1 MLGFQAGVT
10 VSVEETIEAFNRV
23 FGGGGQFGNATQLLA
38 ETLQGQV
45 SLVQDA
51 YFQFRR
57 TVSEQFFSFLTQQI
71 RNLVG
76 DFKDN
81 DAALQALAASV
92 GRRLANAFRSIETAG
107 RFVVE
112 NFQRI
117 SAAIQAII
125 AFKFAGIIGG
135 MVAALAHMVIGLR
148 AAATGATLFGT
159 ALRLNPIG
167 AIITAV
173 QLAVGAFFL
182 FRSEIETIARVTLDF
197 FARQL
202 TRLQDTLISFVRL
215 FNRLPGI
222 NIELMTSA
230 EAAAISVAEQ
240 AEQISILNDELE
252 ASLAAT
258 MAQVAAQKELNS
270 INAQIA
276 ASEDNRSLIREDVA
290 AAVEA
295 RRMELEGI
303 IAGNNAL
310 LERNSLTNEISKMEE
325 AILRIKNEILTLEKN
340 TGIEITRTAEA
351 ILASREANG
360 EILSDRQ
367 KQLNLE
373 IEQNRLVLERNGL
386 TMELS
391 EQEEE
396 VLRIKQEILELERDT
411 GFVLTKNA
419 EEIIKARDALKN
431 AVPEL
436 DNWRTRIEAIGITAD
451 LIVFVYQIISRH

>member
-1 MLGFQAGVT
+1 
-10 VSVEETIEAFNRV
+10 
-23 FGGGGQFGNATQLLA
+23 
-38 ETLQGQV
+38 
-45 SLVQDA
+45 
-51 YFQFRR
+51 
-57 TVSEQFFSFLTQQI
+57 
-71 RNLVG
+71 
-76 DFKDN
+76 
-81 DAALQALAASV
+81 
-92 GRRLANAFRSIETAG
+92 
-107 RFVVE
+107 
-112 NFQRI
+112 
-117 SAAIQAII
+117 
-125 AFKFAGIIGG
+125 
-135 MVAALAHMVIGLR
+135 
-148 AAATGATLFGT
+148 
-159 ALRLNPIG
+159 
-167 AIITAV
+167 
-173 QLAVGAFFL
+173 
-182 FRSEIETIARVTLDF
+182 
-197 FARQL
+197 
-202 TRLQDTLISFVRL
+202 
-215 FNRLPGI
+215 
-222 NIELMTSA
+222 
-230 EAAAISVAEQ
+230 
-240 AEQISILNDELE
+240 
-252 ASLAAT
+252 

-411 GFVLTKNA
+411 GFILTKNA

-451 LIVFVYQIISRH
+451 LIVFVYQIIFRH

>member
-173 QLAVGAFFL
+173 QLAVGAFANL
-182 FRSEIETIARVTLDF
+182 LPTL
-197 FARQL
+197 
-202 TRLQDTLISFVRL
+202 
-215 FNRLPGI
+215 
-222 NIELMTSA
+222 
-230 EAAAISVAEQ
+230 AAKACKA
-240 AEQISILNDELE
+240 
-252 ASLAAT
+252 ASL
-258 MAQVAAQKELNS
+258 
-270 INAQIA
+270 
-276 ASEDNRSLIREDVA
+276 SLKSPTRFLICWVR
-290 AAVEA
+290 
-295 RRMELEGI
+295 
-303 IAGNNAL
+303 
-310 LERNSLTNEISKMEE
+310 K
-325 AILRIKNEILTLEKN
+325 EKN
-340 TGIEITRTAEA
+340 CSETV
-351 ILASREANG
+351 L
-360 EILSDRQ
+360 
-367 KQLNLE
+367 LNW
-373 IEQNRLVLERNGL
+373 
-386 TMELS
+386 
-391 EQEEE
+391 
-396 VLRIKQEILELERDT
+396 K
-411 GFVLTKNA
+411 
-419 EEIIKARDALKN
+419 
-431 AVPEL
+431 
-436 DNWRTRIEAIGITAD
+436 
-451 LIVFVYQIISRH
+451 